1 MVIKDNSF
9 SNSLHRLGDVL
20 DRCSG
25 PFPIT
30 YGKKVICGIIVLQF
44 KLGLTSNQTFACIFV

>member
-25 PFPIT
+25 VTDNVVGRFQSRMV
-30 YGKKVICGIIVLQF
+30 KEL
-44 KLGLTSNQTFACIFV
+44 FVG